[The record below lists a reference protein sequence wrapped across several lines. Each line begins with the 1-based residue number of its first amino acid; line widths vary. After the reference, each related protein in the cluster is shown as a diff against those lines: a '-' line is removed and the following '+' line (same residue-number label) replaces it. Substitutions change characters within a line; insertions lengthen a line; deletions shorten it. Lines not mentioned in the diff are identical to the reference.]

1 MEDKVNMPWKFFLML
16 ALAIGFS
23 TNVSADTEYVGTVLS
38 VAARGVDVERLYIK
52 AIPDGATVSPN
63 PANCPGGWAG
73 AAWITDGSS
82 ARYAGAIALTAKAAN
97 MKVRFAISG
106 NSCYIDHPVMTWILF
121 AQ

>member
-1 MEDKVNMPWKFFLML
+1 MNMPWKSCL
-16 ALAIGFS
+16 ALALAFVLS
-23 TNVSADTEYVGTVLS
+23 TNVSADTEYIGTVVS
-38 VAARGVDVERLYIK
+38 VAARGVGVERLYIK
-52 AIPDGATVSPN
+52 ALPDGGITSPN

-97 MKVRFAISG
+97 MKVRFTISDT
-106 NSCYIDHPVMTWILF
+106 SCYIDHPVMTWILF